1 MALVTISK
9 NFSRKLTS
17 LSFLSSIL
25 LVSALSGCGKGVS
38 TDVPESRSD
47 ASYSQW
53 LADHQIQSKDTEIV
67 QLAEQITRGEV
78 SEIGKASAIHD
89 WVVANIQYDQA
100 LFNQVETDS
109 TATEIDSS
117 YDQCIATRVLH
128 TRRGICDGYSSLTAS
143 LLIAAGIPSKMVTG
157 TLTDQSTPC
166 DHEWNKALVDGNW
179 IILDTTFD
187 AGGWGRQ
194 FFNPAPAFFAETHQ
208 ECNESS
214 GN

>member
-1 MALVTISK
+1 MILAL
-9 NFSRKLTS
+9 F
-17 LSFLSSIL
+17 
-25 LVSALSGCGKGVS
+25 LSGCGKGVS

-47 ASYSQW
+47 SSYSQW
-53 LADHQIQSKDTEIV
+53 LADHQIQSKDAGIV
-67 QLAEQITRGEV
+67 QLAKQITRGEV
-78 SEIGKASAIHD
+78 SAMGKASAIHD
-89 WVVANIQYDQA
+89 WVSANIQYDQV
-100 LFNQVETDS
+100 LLTQVQNDS
-109 TATEIDSS
+109 TATQIDST
-117 YDQCIATRVLH
+117 YDACVATRVLQS
-128 TRRGICDGYSSLTAS
+128 RKAICDGYSALTAS
-143 LLIAAGIPSKMVTG
+143 LLIAVGIPAKMVTG